1 MVLSVLGEAV
11 VAIAVV
17 KASLVTAV
25 VTTVV
30 SVVVTSHATVAK
42 IEHLLVKKNDF
53 NKTIK
58 ANRKLISVYATSP
71 NCTCR

>member
-17 KASLVTAV
+17 KASVVTAI

-30 SVVVTSHATVAK
+30 LSVVSDVVTSHATVAK
-42 IEHLLVKKNDF
+42 IKHLLVKKNDF

-58 ANRKLISVYATSP
+58 ANTTSP